1 MWVNLSPKKDKMKKT
16 GKGLARVLTIAA
28 LGSAL
33 IVPAL
38 APAVAAAD
46 EGSGIAPLA
55 IIESVVDTF
64 KTEQCLTTSS
74 HDWEGSRTYRN
85 NTFHTSFALDHRDI
99 ISHAVKYPCHYQ
111 TNHKATYTTWKN
123 VYRTW

>member
-1 MWVNLSPKKDKMKKT
+1 MKKT

-85 NTFHTSFALDHRDI
+85 ITFHTSFALDHRDI
-99 ISHAVKYPCHYQ
+99 ISHAVQYPCHYQ